1 MFLFLYKSFCLWYHA
16 ICYIISQLYAK
27 FFGLDLVLHCVSA
40 IWVFTKSIKCQTNAG
55 LWEASELNLA
65 HTLVVMSCS
74 SCWADSFM
82 LSWDTKLMF
91 VTSSVVYF
99 TSLKYA
105 KINTIYSPTPLLNLT
120 CRCGTPLN
128 LGCSWTNQSAHCQKA
143 TDHRADKIRAP
154 VSGERFVRSQDA
166 FLSF

>member
-40 IWVFTKSIKCQTNAG
+40 IWVFVQSFTKPVFTKSIKCQTNAG
-55 LWEASELNLA
+55 LWEASKLNLA

-82 LSWDTKLMF
+82 LSWDTKL
-91 VTSSVVYF
+91 SCLLLLQLSI
-99 TSLKYA
+99 LHPW
-105 KINTIYSPTPLLNLT
+105 NTPKSTQSTHLRY
-120 CRCGTPLN
+120 
-128 LGCSWTNQSAHCQKA
+128 SWTWHAGVA
-143 TDHRADKIRAP
+143 
-154 VSGERFVRSQDA
+154 
-166 FLSF
+166 LL